1 MIKIGLVGEDPNDT
15 SAIKNLLEKKYKK
28 RVQFIPLLKRINGY
42 QLDNSKVKSSL
53 SVEFADRK
61 CKFVLYVRDLDAYK
75 SEISKVN
82 TKRKWF
88 TDLDRQ
94 GANGK
99 GILLLNIW
107 EIEAM
112 ILADIATFNTIYKT
126 KCKYPGDPMSQQ
138 EPKEYL
144 KEQTRNTAKSYRES
158 DTPDIFAKLNFDTVQ
173 NRCSYFK
180 SFIKDFDQKL
190 AS

>member
-42 QLDNSKVKSSL
+42 QLDNNKVKNSL
-53 SVEFADRK
+53 SIEFEDKK

-75 SEISKVN
+75 SEASKVN
-82 TKRKWF
+82 AKKKWF
-88 TDLDRQ
+88 TDLDKQ
-94 GANGK
+94 GANGE

-112 ILADIATFNTIYKT
+112 ILADIAAFNAIYKT
-126 KCKYPGDPMSQQ
+126 KCKYPGDPMAQQ

-144 KEQTRNTAKSYRES
+144 KEQTRKSSKSYRES
-158 DTPDIFAKLNFDTVQ
+158 DTPDIFSKLDFDTVHK
-173 NRCSYFK
+173 RCSYFK
-180 SFIKDFDQKL
+180 EFITEFDQKL
-190 AS
+190 TS